1 METVGSFK
9 EKMKE
14 PYKLKE
20 TANNEFDRMIFKMM
34 NENLRKHGKM
44 LLNLEAAGLLRI
56 QNRRTYSL

>member
-14 PYKLKE
+14 LYKLEE
-20 TANNEFDRMIFKMM
+20 TANNEFGRMIFKMM
-34 NENLRKHGKM
+34 NENFRKHEEM

-56 QNRRTYSL
+56 QNRGTYSL

>member
-14 PYKLKE
+14 LYKLEE

-34 NENLRKHGKM
+34 NENFRKHEKM

-56 QNRRTYSL
+56 QNRGTYSL